1 MTFTFTFQG
10 SLNVEGGGWER
21 MRRVGYEET
30 GPNVAG
36 LQEGEGN
43 CEWSNRSQPV
53 EAGKGQEKDPPI
65 KPPKSSN
72 AHAWILVQ

>member
-1 MTFTFTFQG
+1 MG
-10 SLNVEGGGWER
+10 KNE
-21 MRRVGYEET
+21 RVGYEET

-36 LQEGEGN
+36 LQDGGGN
-43 CEWSNRSQPV
+43 CEWSDRSQPV

>member
-1 MTFTFTFQG
+1 
-10 SLNVEGGGWER
+10 
-21 MRRVGYEET
+21 MRRL
-30 GPNVAG
+30 GPMLLAVRKEKATVNGAIDP
-36 LQEGEGN
+36 
-43 CEWSNRSQPV
+43 QPV